1 MAELHQHRGPRHSD
15 PEPRQACRATGVAEF
30 LSKEG
35 FDVEKRQVE
44 LDEPIR
50 QLGVYTVTIKLYRD
64 VSARLKVWV
73 VKEEQQ

>member
-1 MAELHQHRGPRHSD
+1 MFGSVTAQEI
-15 PEPRQACRATGVAEF
+15 AEF
-30 LSKEG
+30 LCKEG
-35 FDVEKRQVE
+35 FDIEKRQVD

-50 QLGVYTVTIKLYRD
+50 QLGVYTVTIKVYRD